1 MGQNSMFRQIAAQL
15 PPYPVLDKDKNTKT
29 ITVTQVIKGNELIAK
44 SLLAGILLEDIKDKE
59 GNKINPKT
67 TYHITSSQTVM
78 VNHFEELK
86 KCKVPGSKEETLA
99 KVKAYIAKV
108 MDYAKY
114 TQKEPI
120 KEPIIPE

>member
-1 MGQNSMFRQIAAQL
+1 MFRQIAAQL

-99 KVKAYIAKV
+99 AVKAYVAKV
-108 MDYAKY
+108 MEYHNY
-114 TQKEPI
+114 TNQTPMEP
-120 KEPIIPE
+120 PELPE